1 MWLLKLIDISGIGSE
16 LGMLSISLILL
27 LTWFI
32 RREMVRLEKKLD
44 ELIKQ
49 HKELYEDYKYRRWDK
64 EKADQLED
72 EHKVMYEDFIVRRKR
87 TCRHTPSST
96 RSRRG
101 ISTTRLGCLKKLPS
115 VKKV

>member
-1 MWLLKLIDISGIGSE
+1 MWLLKLLDISGIGSE
-16 LGMLSISLILL
+16 LGMLSISLILM

-49 HKELYEDYKYRRWDK
+49 HKELYEDYRYRRWDK
-64 EKADQLED
+64 EKADRLED

-87 TCRHTPSST
+87 NSS
-96 RSRRG
+96 G
-101 ISTTRLGCLKKLPS
+101 AHALNAQDMENFKAQIIAEIMKGKG
-115 VKKV
+115 